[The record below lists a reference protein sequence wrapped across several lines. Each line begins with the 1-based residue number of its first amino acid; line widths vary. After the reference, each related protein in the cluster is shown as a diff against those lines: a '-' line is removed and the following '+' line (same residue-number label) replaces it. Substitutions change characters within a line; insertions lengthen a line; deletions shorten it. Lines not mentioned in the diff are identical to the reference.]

1 MAMDEAEGAALEEGA
16 AVVDGGPTGA
26 GEEEAPHFV
35 EVWNDYDPSQRFVA
49 IFPLGES
56 HAAASGAVGYYI
68 IEPGKH
74 TGVHHDNAEEIAF
87 VTEGEGEVFQI
98 GSSKPLRAGQFYV
111 FPAGSEHDI
120 YARGAVAL
128 RLLSFFATTE
138 IVSTFQ
144 QAVYPVGTTELSS
157 NPPKPVV
164 HEVDPDNPVDKL
176 PFSQELGLEGGEQE
190 LTETQRLLGMTEP
203 GVLPKETKV
212 TIYSPSEGKVE
223 SYTLGP
229 DGRRIE
235 ETTETE
241 TDPEAEAEAEPGEG

>member
-1 MAMDEAEGAALEEGA
+1 MSTEEAEGAAPEEDAAVDTGEGA
-16 AVVDGGPTGA
+16 GS
-26 GEEEAPHFV
+26 GEEDAPHFV

-49 IFPLGES
+49 IFPVGER
-56 HAAASGAVGYYI
+56 HGATSGSVGYYI
-68 IEPGKH
+68 VEPGKH

-87 VTEGEGEVFQI
+87 VTEGDGEVFQI
-98 GSSKPLRAGQFYV
+98 GSSKPLKAGQFYV
-111 FPAGSEHDI
+111 FPAGADHDI
-120 YARGAVAL
+120 YAHGATAL

-144 QAVYPVGTTELSS
+144 QAVYPIGTTELSS

-164 HEVDPDNPVDKL
+164 HEVDPDNLEGV
-176 PFSQELGLEGGEQE
+176 PFSREELGVDDEGPE

-203 GVLPKETKV
+203 GVMPKETKV

-229 DGRRIE
+229 DGRRVD
-235 ETTETE
+235 ETVE
-241 TDPEAEAEAEPGEG
+241 TDAESEPEAEPAE